1 MKNKYERLTKE
12 EKQDILNKYKNTS
25 NGKEQ
30 LSKLTRVNVI
40 GILCILYAIF
50 ILITEYQKLN
60 SWLITLIIIM
70 FIVGIIFLIL
80 SLKIKKKSLNKYLI
94 NKK

>member
-1 MKNKYERLTKE
+1 MKIKYKKMSKE
-12 EKQDILNKYKNTS
+12 EKKDILNKYKNTS
-25 NGKEQ
+25 KGKEQ
-30 LSKLTRVNVI
+30 LSRLARVNVI